1 MGMTRTPS
9 AMRGHAF
16 HFLRYGIG
24 FLLAHLLLI
33 VLGLW
38 AWDAL
43 LEDRTEAGLQAEMR
57 GTQALLQHR
66 FAETPR
72 EQWPALARE
81 LDADFAYALRLVP
94 LAEAAKALPA
104 SQRPPFNNGRVQIDL
119 EHMRSLQR
127 IGDSDYA
134 VMLGPLDEALPD
146 EGWQD
151 SEVSGVAILLLI
163 LMVAVAVALPMYVM
177 VYRLWRDV
185 SQLAQAARR
194 MRDGQLDT
202 RAPRAGTALVRP
214 LANAFNHMAEQLQQ
228 LLESQRVLA
237 QAVAHEVRTPLAR
250 MRFGLAELEDSALD
264 DVQRDALGGL
274 RTDVDR
280 LQHLTDAGV
289 EYAALGRC
297 HQLTRQR
304 LQLAALV
311 RGVVAQFAPLPMP
324 VQQAL
329 SPVGLVNVNRHM
341 LELALRNLLG
351 NALRYARRQIR
362 IASTV
367 NDGWLCVQ
375 VEDDGPG
382 IAPELRG
389 QVLQPYVRL
398 DPGSPGFGLGLALVQ
413 VVADKHGGHVEVT
426 DSELGGACIRLHLP
440 LESGGSAEGEAA
452 C

>member
-1 MGMTRTPS
+1 MKRTPS

-24 FLLAHLLLI
+24 FLVAHLLLI

-43 LEDRTEAGLQAEMR
+43 LEDRTEAGLLAEMR
-57 GTQALLQHR
+57 GTHALLQHR

-72 EQWPALARE
+72 EQWPTLARE
-81 LDADFAYALRLVP
+81 LDADFAYALRMVP
-94 LAEAAKALPA
+94 LAEAMKALPA
-104 SQRPPFNNGRVQIDL
+104 SQRPPFSNGRVQIDL

-163 LMVAVAVALPMYVM
+163 LMVAVALPMYVM

-185 SQLAQAARR
+185 S
-194 MRDGQLDT
+194 
-202 RAPRAGTALVRP
+202 
-214 LANAFNHMAEQLQQ
+214 
-228 LLESQRVLA
+228 
-237 QAVAHEVRTPLAR
+237 
-250 MRFGLAELEDSALD
+250 
-264 DVQRDALGGL
+264 
-274 RTDVDR
+274 
-280 LQHLTDAGV
+280 
-289 EYAALGRC
+289 
-297 HQLTRQR
+297 QLTRQR

-324 VQQAL
+324 IQQML
-329 SPVGLVNVNRHM
+329 SPAGLVNVNRHM

-367 NDGWLCVQ
+367 NDGWLCLQ

-413 VVADKHGGHVEVT
+413 VVADKHGGQVEVT

-440 LESGGSAEGEAA
+440 LESGAAVECDAA

>member
-1 MGMTRTPS
+1 MKRTPS

-24 FLLAHLLLI
+24 FLVAHLLLI

-43 LEDRTEAGLQAEMR
+43 LEDRTEASLLAEMR
-57 GTQALLQHR
+57 GTHALLQQR

-72 EQWPALARE
+72 DQWPALARG
-81 LDADFAYALRLVP
+81 LDADFAYALRMVP
-94 LAEAAKALPA
+94 LAEAEKALSA

-127 IGDSDYA
+127 IGDSGYA
-134 VMLGPLDEALPD
+134 VMLGPLDEALPE

-163 LMVAVAVALPMYVM
+163 LMVAVALPMYVM

-185 SQLAQAARR
+185 SQLAQAARQ

-250 MRFGLAELEDSALD
+250 MRFGLADLEDTALD
-264 DVQRDALGGL
+264 EIQRDALGGL

-324 VQQAL
+324 VQQVL
-329 SPVGLVNVNRHM
+329 SPTGLVNVNRHM

-367 NDGWLCVQ
+367 NDGWLCLQ

-440 LESGGSAEGEAA
+440 LESGSVVEDEAA

>member
-1 MGMTRTPS
+1 MGMKRTPS

-24 FLLAHLLLI
+24 FLVAHLLLI

-57 GTQALLQHR
+57 GTHALLQHR

-72 EQWPALARE
+72 EQWPVLARE
-81 LDADFAYALRLVP
+81 LDADFAYALRMVP
-94 LAEAAKALPA
+94 LAEAVKELPA

-134 VMLGPLDEALPD
+134 VMLGPLDEALPE

-163 LMVAVAVALPMYVM
+163 LMVAVALPMYVM

-185 SQLAQAARR
+185 SQLAQAARQ

-250 MRFGLAELEDSALD
+250 MRFGLADLEDTALD
-264 DVQRDALGGL
+264 ELQRDALGGL

-289 EYAALGRC
+289 DAAGAVAGGPGQRQPAHAGTGAAQPARQCAALC
-297 HQLTRQR
+297 APADPHRQ
-304 LQLAALV
+304 
-311 RGVVAQFAPLPMP
+311 
-324 VQQAL
+324 
-329 SPVGLVNVNRHM
+329 
-341 LELALRNLLG
+341 
-351 NALRYARRQIR
+351 
-362 IASTV
+362 
-367 NDGWLCVQ
+367 
-375 VEDDGPG
+375 
-382 IAPELRG
+382 
-389 QVLQPYVRL
+389 
-398 DPGSPGFGLGLALVQ
+398 
-413 VVADKHGGHVEVT
+413 HGGRRLAVPA
-426 DSELGGACIRLHLP
+426 GG
-440 LESGGSAEGEAA
+440 G
-452 C
+452 